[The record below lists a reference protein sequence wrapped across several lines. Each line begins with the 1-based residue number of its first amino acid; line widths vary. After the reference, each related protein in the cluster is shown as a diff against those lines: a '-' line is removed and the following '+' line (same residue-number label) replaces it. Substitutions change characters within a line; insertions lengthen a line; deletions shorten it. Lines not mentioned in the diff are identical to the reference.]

1 MNYDEE
7 IRRLRSE
14 IARAGQLKI
23 RLESLYRQ
31 RKELGEREAELRSR
45 RVEEQDDVDRL
56 EGRSLARYF
65 YTLLGSLDEKL
76 DAERAG
82 ARAAAVEHDAVLA
95 ELEDVNAAV
104 GEAEGELAGLSGC
117 EERYD
122 KAVSAKAEYLKKSG
136 SPLADRLRGIEK
148 RAAYNERQTRET
160 DEAIRA
166 GEAAC
171 AAAERVVKS
180 LSSASTW
187 STIDIFSDS
196 FLADVVK
203 YGRID
208 DAQRAMEQLRI
219 ALRRFGTEL
228 ADVGGRLETGM
239 GDLLTF
245 ADIFFDNIFTD
256 FAVSSRI
263 NRALYEAHEVEER
276 VQRSLSSLHA
286 LRVRLETEAAELEKE
301 YEGLVTSAQPELG
314 AHRR

>member
-104 GEAEGELAGLSGC
+104 GEAEGELAVLSGC

-136 SPLADRLRGIEK
+136 SPLADKLRGIEK

-263 NRALYEAHEVEER
+263 NRALYEAREVEER

-286 LRVRLETEAAELEKE
+286 LRGRLETEAAELEKE
-301 YEGLVTSAQPELG
+301 YEVIVTSAQPELG

>member
-31 RKELGEREAELRSR
+31 RKELSEREAELRSR
-45 RVEEQDDVDRL
+45 RGEEQDDVDRL

-263 NRALYEAHEVEER
+263 NRALYEAREVEER

-286 LRVRLETEAAELEKE
+286 LRSRLETEAAELEKE
-301 YEGLVTSAQPELG
+301 YEGIVTSAQPELG

>member
-104 GEAEGELAGLSGC
+104 SEAEGELARLSGC

-136 SPLADRLRGIEK
+136 SPLADKLRGIEK

-263 NRALYEAHEVEER
+263 NRALYEAREVEER

-286 LRVRLETEAAELEKE
+286 LRGRLETEAAELEKE
-301 YEGLVTSAQPELG
+301 YEGIVTSAQPELG

>member
-104 GEAEGELAGLSGC
+104 SEAEGELARLSGC

-286 LRVRLETEAAELEKE
+286 LRGRLETEAAELEKE
-301 YEGLVTSAQPELG
+301 YEGIVTSAQPELG

>member
-31 RKELGEREAELRSR
+31 RKELNAREAELRSR

-104 GEAEGELAGLSGC
+104 SEAEGELARLSGC

-263 NRALYEAHEVEER
+263 NRALYEAREVEER

-286 LRVRLETEAAELEKE
+286 LRGRLETEAAELEKE
-301 YEGLVTSAQPELG
+301 YEGIVTSAQPELG

>member
-104 GEAEGELAGLSGC
+104 GEAEGELARLSGC

-286 LRVRLETEAAELEKE
+286 LRGRLETEAAELEKE

>member
-31 RKELGEREAELRSR
+31 RKELSGREAELRSR

-82 ARAAAVEHDAVLA
+82 ARAVAVEHDAVLA

-263 NRALYEAHEVEER
+263 NRALYEAREVEER

-286 LRVRLETEAAELEKE
+286 LRGRLETEAAELEKE
-301 YEGLVTSAQPELG
+301 YEGIVTSAQPELG

>member
-263 NRALYEAHEVEER
+263 NRALYEAREVEER
-276 VQRSLSSLHA
+276 GQRSLSSLHA
-286 LRVRLETEAAELEKE
+286 LRGRLETEAAELEKE

-314 AHRR
+314 ARRR

>member
-31 RKELGEREAELRSR
+31 RKELSEREAELRSR

-104 GEAEGELAGLSGC
+104 SQAEGELARLSGC

-136 SPLADRLRGIEK
+136 SPLADKLRGIEK

-263 NRALYEAHEVEER
+263 NRSLCEAREVEER

-286 LRVRLETEAAELEKE
+286 LRGRLETEAAELEKE
-301 YEGLVTSAQPELG
+301 YEGIVTSAQPELG

>member
-23 RLESLYRQ
+23 RRESLYRQ

-104 GEAEGELAGLSGC
+104 SEAEGELAGLSGC

-239 GDLLTF
+239 GDFLTF

-286 LRVRLETEAAELEKE
+286 LRGRLETEAAELEKE
-301 YEGLVTSAQPELG
+301 YEGIVTSAQPELG

>member
-104 GEAEGELAGLSGC
+104 SEAEGELARLSGC

-122 KAVSAKAEYLKKSG
+122 KAVSAKAEYLHKSG
-136 SPLADRLRGIEK
+136 SPLADKLRGIEK

-263 NRALYEAHEVEER
+263 NRALYEAREVEER

-286 LRVRLETEAAELEKE
+286 LRGRLETEAAELGKE

>member
-196 FLADVVK
+196 FLADMVK

>member
-31 RKELGEREAELRSR
+31 RKELNAREAELRSR

-104 GEAEGELAGLSGC
+104 SEAEGELARLSGC

-136 SPLADRLRGIEK
+136 SPLADKLRGIEK

-263 NRALYEAHEVEER
+263 NRALYEAREVEER

-286 LRVRLETEAAELEKE
+286 LRGRLETEAAELEKE
-301 YEGLVTSAQPELG
+301 YEGIVTSAQPELG

>member
-31 RKELGEREAELRSR
+31 RKELSGREAELRSR

-104 GEAEGELAGLSGC
+104 SEAEGELARLSGC

-286 LRVRLETEAAELEKE
+286 LRGRLETEAAELEKE
-301 YEGLVTSAQPELG
+301 YEGIVTSAQPELG

>member
-31 RKELGEREAELRSR
+31 RKELSGREAELRSR

-136 SPLADRLRGIEK
+136 SPLADKLRGIEK

-196 FLADVVK
+196 FLADMVK

-263 NRALYEAHEVEER
+263 NRALYEAREVEER

-286 LRVRLETEAAELEKE
+286 LRGRLETEAAELEKE
-301 YEGLVTSAQPELG
+301 YEGIVTSAQPELG

>member
-104 GEAEGELAGLSGC
+104 SEAEGELARLSGC
-117 EERYD
+117 E
-122 KAVSAKAEYLKKSG
+122 
-136 SPLADRLRGIEK
+136 
-148 RAAYNERQTRET
+148 
-160 DEAIRA
+160 
-166 GEAAC
+166 
-171 AAAERVVKS
+171 
-180 LSSASTW
+180 
-187 STIDIFSDS
+187 
-196 FLADVVK
+196 
-203 YGRID
+203 
-208 DAQRAMEQLRI
+208 
-219 ALRRFGTEL
+219 
-228 ADVGGRLETGM
+228 
-239 GDLLTF
+239 
-245 ADIFFDNIFTD
+245 
-256 FAVSSRI
+256 
-263 NRALYEAHEVEER
+263 
-276 VQRSLSSLHA
+276 
-286 LRVRLETEAAELEKE
+286 
-301 YEGLVTSAQPELG
+301 
-314 AHRR
+314 

>member
-104 GEAEGELAGLSGC
+104 SEAEGELARLSGC

-136 SPLADRLRGIEK
+136 SPLADKLRGIEK

-263 NRALYEAHEVEER
+263 NRALYEAREVEER

-286 LRVRLETEAAELEKE
+286 LRSRLETEAAELEKE
-301 YEGLVTSAQPELG
+301 YEGIVTSAQPELG

>member
-104 GEAEGELAGLSGC
+104 SEAEGELARLSGC

-239 GDLLTF
+239 GDFLTF

-286 LRVRLETEAAELEKE
+286 LRGRLETEAAELEKE
-301 YEGLVTSAQPELG
+301 YEGIVTSAQPELG

>member
-31 RKELGEREAELRSR
+31 RKELNAREAELRSR

-104 GEAEGELAGLSGC
+104 GEAEGELARLSGC

-136 SPLADRLRGIEK
+136 SPLADKLRGIEK

-263 NRALYEAHEVEER
+263 NRALYEAREVEER

-286 LRVRLETEAAELEKE
+286 LRGRLETEAAELEKE
-301 YEGLVTSAQPELG
+301 YEGIVTSAQPELG

>member
-31 RKELGEREAELRSR
+31 RKELSGREAELRSR

-104 GEAEGELAGLSGC
+104 SEAEGELARLSGC

-136 SPLADRLRGIEK
+136 SPLADKLRGIEK
-148 RAAYNERQTRET
+148 RAAYNERQARET

-245 ADIFFDNIFTD
+245 ADIFFDNVFTD

-263 NRALYEAHEVEER
+263 NRALYEAREVEER

-286 LRVRLETEAAELEKE
+286 LRGRLETEAAELEKE
-301 YEGLVTSAQPELG
+301 YEGIVTSAQPELG

>member
-31 RKELGEREAELRSR
+31 RKELSEREAELRSR

-104 GEAEGELAGLSGC
+104 SEAEAELAGLSGC

-301 YEGLVTSAQPELG
+301 YEGIVTSAQPELG

>member
-65 YTLLGSLDEKL
+65 YTLVGSLDEKL

-104 GEAEGELAGLSGC
+104 SEAEGELARLSGC

-263 NRALYEAHEVEER
+263 NRALYEAREVEER

-286 LRVRLETEAAELEKE
+286 LRGRLETEAAELEKE
-301 YEGLVTSAQPELG
+301 YEGIVTSAQPELG

>member
-45 RVEEQDDVDRL
+45 RVEEQDDVNRL

-104 GEAEGELAGLSGC
+104 SEAEGELARLSGC

-301 YEGLVTSAQPELG
+301 YEGIVTSAQPELG

>member
-31 RKELGEREAELRSR
+31 RKELSEREAELRSR

-239 GDLLTF
+239 GDFLTF

>member
-203 YGRID
+203 FGRID

-263 NRALYEAHEVEER
+263 NRSLCEAREVEER

-286 LRVRLETEAAELEKE
+286 LRGRLETEAAELEKE

-314 AHRR
+314 AHRH

>member
-45 RVEEQDDVDRL
+45 RVEEQDDVNRL

-104 GEAEGELAGLSGC
+104 SEAESELAGLSGC

-263 NRALYEAHEVEER
+263 NMALYEAREVEER

-286 LRVRLETEAAELEKE
+286 LRGRLETEAAELEKE

>member
-104 GEAEGELAGLSGC
+104 SEAEGELARLSGC

-314 AHRR
+314 ARRR

>member
-45 RVEEQDDVDRL
+45 RVEEQDDVNRL

-104 GEAEGELAGLSGC
+104 GEAEGELARLSGC

-263 NRALYEAHEVEER
+263 NRALYEAREVEER

-286 LRVRLETEAAELEKE
+286 LRGRLETEAAELEKE
-301 YEGLVTSAQPELG
+301 YEVIVTSAQPELG

>member
-1 MNYDEE
+1 MNYEEE

-45 RVEEQDDVDRL
+45 RVEEQDDVNRL

-263 NRALYEAHEVEER
+263 NRALYEAREVEER

-286 LRVRLETEAAELEKE
+286 LRSRLETEAAELEKE
-301 YEGLVTSAQPELG
+301 YEGIVTSAQPELG

>member
-31 RKELGEREAELRSR
+31 RKELSEREAELRSR

-104 GEAEGELAGLSGC
+104 SEAEAELAGLSGC

-314 AHRR
+314 ARRR

>member
-45 RVEEQDDVDRL
+45 RVEEQDDVDWL

-314 AHRR
+314 ARRR

>member
-14 IARAGQLKI
+14 IARASQLKI

-31 RKELGEREAELRSR
+31 RKELSGREAELRSR

-104 GEAEGELAGLSGC
+104 AEAEGELAGLSGC

-136 SPLADRLRGIEK
+136 SPLADKLRGIEK

-187 STIDIFSDS
+187 GTIDIFSDS

-263 NRALYEAHEVEER
+263 NRSLYEAREVEER

-286 LRVRLETEAAELEKE
+286 LRGRLETEAAELEKE
-301 YEGLVTSAQPELG
+301 YEGIVTSAQPELG

>member
-31 RKELGEREAELRSR
+31 RKELSGREAELRSR

-136 SPLADRLRGIEK
+136 SPLADKLRGIEK

-263 NRALYEAHEVEER
+263 NRALYEAREVEER

-286 LRVRLETEAAELEKE
+286 LRGRLETEAAELEKE
-301 YEGLVTSAQPELG
+301 YEGIVTSAQPELG

>member
-104 GEAEGELAGLSGC
+104 SEAEGELARLSGC

-239 GDLLTF
+239 GDFLTF